1 MKSEQNISILF
12 IYICILLSIKIYTF
26 VRTSSEIYR
35 SILLCSITS
44 IIYNLLLC
52 FSFFSLLSFRKIIM
66 NQYFSLVFLITIM
79 IILFLLYQI
88 DNYRTKQYVS
98 NLYIKRNFEEVTV
111 NNPYFKLLL
120 DYYILLK
127 LKQNTKGVQNVKGG
141 LGFFARNNYIK
152 QLCNFKEGSF
162 HNVCCSEIE
171 NTYKSLDIE
180 NTIKEHNYFVSP
192 ESQKMF
198 DFLESG
204 TNTEEDK
211 QKKIKDFQDKYS
223 NFCISQDSSRH

>member
-12 IYICILLSIKIYTF
+12 IYICILLSIKVYTF
-26 VRTSSEIYR
+26 VKTSSEIYR
-35 SILLCSITS
+35 SILLCSMTS

-66 NQYFSLVFLITIM
+66 NQYFSLVFVIAIM

-98 NLYIKRNFEEVTV
+98 NLYIKRNFEKPTV

-120 DYYILLK
+120 DYYTLLK
-127 LKQNTKGVQNVKGG
+127 LKKNAKGG
-141 LGFFARNNYIK
+141 IGFFVKNNYVR

-171 NTYKSLDIE
+171 NKYKSLDIE
-180 NTIKEHNYFVSP
+180 NTIKEDNYFVSA

-198 DFLESG
+198 DFLESD

-211 QKKIKDFQDKYS
+211 QMKIKEFQDKYS
-223 NFCISQDSSRH
+223 NFC

>member
-44 IIYNLLLC
+44 IIYNLLLF
-52 FSFFSLLSFRKIIM
+52 FSFFSLLSFRKIIV
-66 NQYFSLVFLITIM
+66 NQYFSLVFVITIM
-79 IILFLLYQI
+79 TILFLLYQI
-88 DNYRTKQYVS
+88 DDYRTKQYVS
-98 NLYIKRNFEEVTV
+98 NLYIKRNFEEVNV

-127 LKQNTKGVQNVKGG
+127 LKQNDKNNAKRGI
-141 LGFFARNNYIK
+141 GFFAENNYIR
-152 QLCNFKEGSF
+152 QLCNFQKGSF
-162 HNVCCSEIE
+162 RNVCCSEIKE
-171 NTYKSLDIE
+171 RNKSLDIE

-198 DFLESG
+198 DFLESD
-204 TNTEEDK
+204 TNTKEDK

-223 NFCISQDSSRH
+223 NFC

>member
-1 MKSEQNISILF
+1 MKSEHHISILF
-12 IYICILLSIKIYTF
+12 IYICILLSIKVYTF
-26 VRTSSEIYR
+26 VNTSSEIYR

-66 NQYFSLVFLITIM
+66 NQYFSLVFVITIM

-88 DNYRTKQYVS
+88 DDYRTKQYVS
-98 NLYIKRNFEEVTV
+98 NLYIKRHFEIQTV

-120 DYYILLK
+120 DYYTLLK
-127 LKQNTKGVQNVKGG
+127 LKQDDKKNAKENI
-141 LGFFARNNYIK
+141 GFFVGNNYIR
-152 QLCNFKEGSF
+152 QLCNFKQGSI
-162 HNVCCSEIE
+162 HNVCCSYIE
-171 NTYKSLDIE
+171 NQYKSLDIE

-198 DFLESG
+198 DFLESN
-204 TNTEEDK
+204 TNTDEAK
-211 QKKIKDFQDKYS
+211 QMKIKKFQDKYS
-223 NFCISQDSSRH
+223 NFCIS